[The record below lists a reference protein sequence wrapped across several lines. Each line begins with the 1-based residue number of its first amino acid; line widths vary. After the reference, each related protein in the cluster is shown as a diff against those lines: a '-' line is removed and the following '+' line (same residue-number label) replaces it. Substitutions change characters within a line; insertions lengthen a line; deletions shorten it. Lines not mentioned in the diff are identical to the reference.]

1 MGKGR
6 NISCKNGRAHRR
18 NSVHSHFRD
27 RRNVIKRWRK
37 SNGMQLP
44 STGVVD
50 DLYGRFFCAPRT
62 RNHVFICHRALRG
75 REGTDTRA
83 RTRLRPSTNR
93 ATETIPCAQLCFR
106 LLGNSPSLQQ
116 LQACFGCLD
125 VLRIGSGKPS
135 EERGRES
142 L

>member
-1 MGKGR
+1 MGKER
-6 NISCKNGRAHRR
+6 KIPCKNGRTLE
-18 NSVHSHFRD
+18 SFVQE
-27 RRNVIKRWRK
+27 RK
-37 SNGMQLP
+37 SSG
-44 STGVVD
+44 SEWAKDETFTGVVD

-62 RNHVFICHRALRG
+62 RNHVFICHRALRS

-93 ATETIPCAQLCFR
+93 ATETVPCAQLCFR